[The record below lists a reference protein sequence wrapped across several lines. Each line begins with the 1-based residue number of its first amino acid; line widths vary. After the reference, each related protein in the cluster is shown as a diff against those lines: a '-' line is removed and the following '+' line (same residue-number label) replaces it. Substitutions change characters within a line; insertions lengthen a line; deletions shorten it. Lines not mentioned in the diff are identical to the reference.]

1 MHIDN
6 LILPPPRNPPKKG
19 INSIK
24 KNQKLSKTKP
34 IKCFLIV
41 CCIFQKKK
49 KTLRFSLV
57 SLNPFFCSIFL
68 RFPLSS
74 LFCVCFSYFSF
85 YLSIWFLLCPFYH
98 NFLLFSL
105 YISLKTVVIS
115 MLRQSTWRI
124 DHLLHATLL
133 VFFCLPA
140 WSPVRIAL
148 PTCTCA
154 CVAIIYWIV
163 LEFCFHHPH
172 T

>member
-1 MHIDN
+1 MFSYRLLHF
-6 LILPPPRNPPKKG
+6 PKK
-19 INSIK
+19 
-24 KNQKLSKTKP
+24 KNVAFLIGFFKP
-34 IKCFLIV
+34 IFLFNFLAFPFIKFV
-41 CCIFQKKK
+41 
-49 KTLRFSLV
+49 LRLFFLFFILSFDLV
-57 SLNPFFCSIFL
+57 SSLPFLPQLLAFL
-68 RFPLSS
+68 
-74 LFCVCFSYFSF
+74 
-85 YLSIWFLLCPFYH
+85 
-98 NFLLFSL
+98 SL

-154 CVAIIYWIV
+154 CVAISYWIV